1 LAARITVSDH
11 HMTFVIAAISNPRA
25 LGALGVLVGII
36 LIVVGAVVATSSC
49 GSSGLIWMGA
59 GCILGGFGGTA
70 VVGWKSL
77 YVGGSAGLILVV
89 LGVGLQSA
97 FGCVA

>member
-1 LAARITVSDH
+1 
-11 HMTFVIAAISNPRA
+11 MTFVIAAISNPRA
-25 LGALGVLVGII
+25 LGAIGVMIGII

-49 GSSGLIWMGA
+49 GWNGLIWMGA

-77 YVGGSAGLILVV
+77 YVGGSAGFVLVV
-89 LGVGLQSA
+89 LGVGLHYA
-97 FGCVA
+97 IGCGG